1 MEHFGPKVKQLRQ
14 ERNMT
19 REEFCG
25 DESELS
31 VRQLARI
38 ESGVS
43 LPTLNK
49 VHFIAERLRLS
60 IGELTEGNSLD
71 VPERYKELKYSILR
85 VPTYADDER
94 LRQREAQFDEIYNDY
109 YDDLPEEEKLIV
121 DCIQASLDV
130 NISNNINFGEPLL
143 EEYFEQVK
151 RKKVYRLNE
160 LILVDLYLSCVMAS
174 SFDKKVYEEDTFNK
188 IVKTA
193 LKRAD
198 TVLGEEA
205 LFLCR
210 LIISSIYI
218 YVLLKKSDV
227 IEDLVSTCESIMHRT
242 QDFQRLPIL
251 RLMEWKYYLNCKKD
265 MIKATESYQQ
275 AVMFAKMINDLSLVK
290 QLEKEWQKDMSK

>member
-49 VHFIAERLRLS
+49 VHFIADRLRLS
-60 IGELTEGNSLD
+60 IGELTEGNNFD
-71 VPERYKELKYSILR
+71 VPERYKELKYKILR
-85 VPTYADDER
+85 IPTYADAER
-94 LRQREAQFDEIYNDY
+94 LKEREEQFDEIYNNY
-109 YDDLPEEEKLIV
+109 YDNLPEEEKLTI
-121 DCIQASLDV
+121 DCMQARLDV
-130 NISNNINFGEPLL
+130 TISNNVNFGESLL

-151 RKKVYRLNE
+151 RKRLYRLNE
-160 LILVDLYLSCVMAS
+160 LILVDLYLLCVMTS
-174 SFDKKVYEEDTFNK
+174 SFDENIYQENTFNK

-198 TVLGEEA
+198 AVLGEEA

-210 LIISSIYI
+210 LIISFIYI
-218 YVLLKKSDV
+218 YISLKQSEMIEELL
-227 IEDLVSTCESIMHRT
+227 STCDTIMQRA
-242 QDFQRLPIL
+242 QDFQSLPIL
-251 RLMEWKYYLNCKKD
+251 RLMEWKYYLSCKND
-265 MIKATESYQQ
+265 MTKAMESYQQ
-275 AVMFAKMINDLSLVK
+275 AVMFANMIGDTALVGR
-290 QLEKEWQKDMSK
+290 LEKEWQKDTAD